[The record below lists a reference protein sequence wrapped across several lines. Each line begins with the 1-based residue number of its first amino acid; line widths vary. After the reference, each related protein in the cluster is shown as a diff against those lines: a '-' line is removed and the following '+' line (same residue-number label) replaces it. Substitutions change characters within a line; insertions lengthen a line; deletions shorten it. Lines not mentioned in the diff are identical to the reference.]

1 MKPLSHEKRGVRA
14 SLAWILTGLLV
25 VVLAQPA
32 AAIDNPFADIDGNT
46 QFYDEILWMYENGI
60 TTGYPCESDPA
71 LLCFDDQGPVR
82 REAMAAFLWRYE
94 GQPAVS
100 LPSEPPFTDL
110 DQNSAFYPQIVWMY
124 QEGLSKGTPVDPTD
138 PNTLYRY
145 DPADP
150 SIREAAAAFLYR
162 LANPQG
168 YVPPATTPFTDV
180 ATDYP
185 FYKEIAWCYEKGITT
200 ETTFDPHGEMTRGA
214 MAAFLYRFD
223 SVVNQT

>member
-1 MKPLSHEKRGVRA
+1 MKPLSHDKRAVRA

-32 AAIDNPFADIDGNT
+32 AAIDNPFDDIDDQT
-46 QFYDEILWMYENGI
+46 PFYDEILWMYENEI
-60 TTGYPCESDPA
+60 TTGYPCEYDTA
-71 LLCFDDQGPVR
+71 LLCYDPEGPVR

-94 GQPAVS
+94 GEPAVT
-100 LPSEPPFTDL
+100 LPSEPPFSDL

-124 QEGLSKGTPVDPTD
+124 QEELAKGTPLDPSD

-162 LANPQG
+162 LAAPVG

-180 ATDYP
+180 ETDYP
-185 FYKEIAWCYEKGITT
+185 FYTEIAWCYETGITT
-200 ETTFDPHGEMTRGA
+200 EATFDPHGEIRRDA

-223 SVVNQT
+223 SVVNAP